1 MRDDDLDTMSADEF
15 KRKYEDSWVEI
26 KAQSLIKGDKYGTK
40 HNNLKHPENRNISSN
55 PAIRIPG
62 KREIEKKCAEERVQ
76 KTKNYIFDAV
86 DVRHKEI
93 LDPNEMSIA
102 KLMDLAVKLMPQ
114 KVEGEVEHKFTYGDM
129 ILRASQNIDAV
140 ERVEKEELEDQ
151 SEEAELV
158 EGT

>member
-1 MRDDDLDTMSADEF
+1 MRDEDLDTMSADEF

-26 KAQSLIKGDKYGTK
+26 KAQAALKGEGFNVR
-40 HNNLKHPENRNISSN
+40 HNNTKFPENRNISSK
-55 PAIRIPG
+55 PWVKIPG
-62 KREIEKKCAEERVQ
+62 KSEIEKKCAEERVQ

-129 ILRASQNIDAV
+129 ILRASQNIEAV
-140 ERVEKEELEDQ
+140 ERVEKNELEDQ

-158 EGT
+158 EKS